1 MFKNLISF
9 KTLLWTTSVILA
21 VCSAAFSVFGL
32 SKLFAGA
39 SLSVI
44 VMASTLEFAKLI
56 TVTFLHNYYAEI
68 KSGMRIYFLSASAI
82 LMIITSL
89 GVYGF
94 LTNAYQLT
102 LKTYSENQ
110 INTQFIEKNKEL
122 LSKEILY
129 LEKQQEDL
137 TKRLQSYDKIRIDQ
151 ETALIS
157 NSSKNNVQRNIKS
170 TSKITDDINN
180 KLDVISEKKNKLNDS
195 LSVLEKQTLSI
206 ELENT
211 QTELGPLIYISR
223 ITGYSMDYI
232 VNIFVLIITLVFD
245 PLAIALLLA
254 ANILNKIQN
263 KNNSNEI
270 KSEETVPRES
280 DLIEENSSNDTVK
293 IDLENQEKN
302 AILDLEKVHP
312 NYNDIPDNGDISDNM
327 DYTDTVIDNS
337 IEDEEKNLSDEDK
350 FYETEVENSK
360 FNKHPW
366 KVGF

>member
-1 MFKNLISF
+1 MFKNILTF

-39 SLSVI
+39 ALSVI

-56 TVTFLHNYYAEI
+56 TVTFLHNYYSSI
-68 KSGMRIYFLSASAI
+68 KRGMRVYLLVASAI
-82 LMIITSL
+82 LMVITSL

-110 INTQFIEKNKEL
+110 INSNFIEKNKEL
-122 LSKEILY
+122 LKKEILY
-129 LEKQQEDL
+129 LEKQQTDL
-137 TKRLQSYDKIRIDQ
+137 TSRLQSYDKIRIDQ
-151 ETALIS
+151 ETAIIN
-157 NSSKNNVQRNIKS
+157 NSRNNVQRNIKS
-170 TSKITDDINN
+170 TSKIADDINK
-180 KLDVISEKKNKLNDS
+180 KLDVLAQKKNVLNDS
-195 LSVLEKQTLSI
+195 LSTLEKQTLSI
-206 ELENT
+206 ELQNT

-254 ANILNKIQN
+254 ANILSKIKNKELNEPEEKLNLENIE
-263 KNNSNEI
+263 KNSILNTESTVVEEKEQIDTIMDENIKIEGDNNEI
-270 KSEETVPRES
+270 AAIPEEQELYQHVLS
-280 DLIEENSSNDTVK
+280 DQDRFYELDSNIPK
-293 IDLENQEKN
+293 ID
-302 AILDLEKVHP
+302 
-312 NYNDIPDNGDISDNM
+312 
-327 DYTDTVIDNS
+327 
-337 IEDEEKNLSDEDK
+337 
-350 FYETEVENSK
+350 
-360 FNKHPW
+360 KHPW